1 MFDVR
6 IIGMNY
12 VTNLKKEDLSGDRIG
27 VFFGT
32 FAPLHVGHQAEIYK
46 AAALNDGVLVV
57 TSGYTGDRGEKIGL
71 PLRKRFRYL
80 RQAFAD
86 EWQIKVDYLNEDHM
100 PKMPNGWDVWLAKL
114 IAIVKRNIL
123 NKDAKIIFYTG
134 EQDYKDEIEKRL
146 GDDPQYSVSLMDRT
160 ILNISATKIRQD
172 PLKYWDFINRVFRR
186 HFVQKVVVMGGANS
200 GKSTLIRRLAR
211 SANSPFSN
219 DFAEIYQEASNVADS
234 EMDIKDYLNIIQGQ
248 YQANST
254 EINSPANNGLA
265 IFNGDAI
272 SLQAYSNL
280 LLDEGEREQL
290 KHLYNTTISAEEID
304 LILVIPPF
312 SDQRRTIIRATG
324 EAVDPIRYHRELLRL
339 INQYGFT
346 DKLVVLDA
354 KNQPNDPAGYYARY
368 LQALDAIQA
377 YTGFDIEHRR

>member
-1 MFDVR
+1 
-6 IIGMNY
+6 MNY

-86 EWQIKVDYLNEDHM
+86 EWQIKVDYLNEDNM
-100 PKMPNGWDVWLAKL
+100 PKMPNGWDAWLAKL

-280 LLDEGEREQL
+280 LLNEDEREQL
-290 KHLYNTTISAEEID
+290 EHLYNTTISAEEID

-354 KNQPNDPAGYYARY
+354 QNQPNDPAGYYARY

>member
-1 MFDVR
+1 
-6 IIGMNY
+6 MNY
-12 VTNLKKEDLSGDRIG
+12 VTNLKKEDLAGDRIG

-86 EWQIKVDYLNEDHM
+86 EWQIKVDYLDEDNM

-114 IAIVKRNIL
+114 IAIVKRNIV

-211 SANSPFSN
+211 SANSPFSD

-280 LLDEGEREQL
+280 LLNEDEREQL
-290 KHLYNTTISAEEID
+290 EHLYNTTISAEEID

-324 EAVDPIRYHRELLRL
+324 AAVDPIKYHRELLRL
-339 INQYGFT
+339 INQYGFA